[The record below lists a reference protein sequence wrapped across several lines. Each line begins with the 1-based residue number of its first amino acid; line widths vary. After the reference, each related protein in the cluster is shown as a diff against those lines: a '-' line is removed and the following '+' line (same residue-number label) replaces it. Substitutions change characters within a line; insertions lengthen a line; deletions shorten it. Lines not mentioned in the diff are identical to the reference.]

1 VIGSTVAHTPF
12 AQHSRKSAKTKYLS
26 AYINMVQST
35 TFNELGACDGA
46 ADLGTQS
53 SLNIYGKHVE
63 AQAPSS
69 NHL

>member
-1 VIGSTVAHTPF
+1 
-12 AQHSRKSAKTKYLS
+12 
-26 AYINMVQST
+26 MVQST

-46 ADLGTQS
+46 GDLGNQS
-53 SLNIYGKHVE
+53 SLNIYDKHVE